1 MSISKNIL
9 AIALIIATVSLIAGC
24 SNSYKHLTSEE
35 ALEMIQSD
43 STVLVLDV
51 RTEEEYRKKHI
62 PNALLLPIADIK
74 EGKLEALSDKNQKI
88 LIYCWTGRRAEDAAQ
103 FLADR
108 GYTNV
113 FEFGGLVTWTGEV
126 EGETV
131 GEGEEVKQ

>member
-74 EGKLEALSDKNQKI
+74 EGKLEALPDKNQKI

-103 FLADR
+103 FLVDR